1 MKAAKRS
8 LLWEISG
15 PQLPGPSFVFGTMH
29 VRDQR
34 AFENARLVLEKIES
48 CKAFAC
54 EFDLNAA
61 QHHPINTDVMLP
73 PDQQLH
79 RLLSPRKWEKLQHMA
94 LKGFQVDL
102 RQIRHLRP
110 LFLIQILTEQLLQKD
125 MPFSLDE
132 FLWRSAEEQGKQLLG
147 IETLEEQEQIMIGLP
162 LQQQIKALVQLVHN
176 PGQLHRQL
184 IHMTRLYQE
193 QDIYRLYQSSRKS
206 AGTMRKRVLLHRNF
220 VMAERIGKHV
230 LQRTQ
235 FSAIGAGHLA
245 GGKGVLRLLKKQ
257 GLKIRPLH

>member
-1 MKAAKRS
+1 MKTAKRS

-15 PQLPGPSFVFGTMH
+15 PGLPGLSFVFGTMH

-34 AFENARLVLEKIES
+34 AFDSTNLLLEKIEG
-48 CKAFAC
+48 CHAFAC

-61 QHHPINTDVMLP
+61 QHHAINTNVMLP
-73 PDQQLH
+73 PHQQLH
-79 RLLSPRKWEKLQHMA
+79 RLLTPKKWEKLHRMA
-94 LKGFQVDL
+94 LKGFQIDL
-102 RQIRHLRP
+102 RQFQHLRP
-110 LFLIQILTEQLLQKD
+110 LFLIQILTEQLLRKD

-132 FLWRSAEEQGKQLLG
+132 FLWRSAEERGKHLLG

-162 LQQQIKALVQLVHN
+162 LQQQVKALVQLVHS

-184 IHMTRLYQE
+184 LHMTRLYQE

-220 VMAERIGKHV
+220 VMADRIGEHIR
-230 LQRTQ
+230 QRTQ